1 MSIRKKKQFNRKL
14 EYGQDLQ
21 KEESGEQ
28 MKRSS
33 NSLVVKKISIQMTT
47 DIISYLSED
56 HRFKSEKVKNWKDV
70 E

>member
-1 MSIRKKKQFNRKL
+1 
-14 EYGQDLQ
+14 
-21 KEESGEQ
+21 